1 MTSSWGNQLQMGDSI
16 ILKEPVMIQSQYKS
30 ISTICTE
37 KNIAKVPGLI
47 FFQGPLTEL
56 SNWIDMEIAS

>member
-16 ILKEPVMIQSQYKS
+16 ILKEPVMIQSQYKW

-37 KNIAKVPGLI
+37 KYRQSARLD
-47 FFQGPLTEL
+47 FFQGPLTQL
-56 SNWIDMEIAS
+56 SN